1 MGSYHEL
8 VGMIHLDVE
17 AARDQQFECNKEKW
31 FFSLMVETWQQSSNT
46 TNLIRGYKVD
56 HPFTLFLQ
64 EDVNKNH

>member
-31 FFSLMVETWQQSSNT
+31 FFSLMVET
-46 TNLIRGYKVD
+46 
-56 HPFTLFLQ
+56 
-64 EDVNKNH
+64 